1 MTANPKRSSHHLLL
15 SHGDPDHCD
24 NRPMPASSLREQY
37 SQATRSAVMRS
48 ARSLFARRGY
58 AGVTLDEIGERA
70 RATKGAVYH
79 HFKDK
84 RALFAA
90 VCEEVQAG
98 VVEKVK
104 AAASGCHDP
113 WQQLVL
119 GLDTFLDSCLE
130 RDVQQIVLIDGP
142 AVLGW
147 KVRHELDERY
157 GVAIVR
163 EQLERLG
170 AAGDLDSRLVGPL
183 APLLTGA
190 LLEASSVIAQAPDSR
205 RAREEMGPALEW
217 LFSGLRRDVRADQR
231 AASGIRR

>member
-1 MTANPKRSSHHLLL
+1 
-15 SHGDPDHCD
+15 
-24 NRPMPASSLREQY
+24 MPAPSLREQY
-37 SQATRSAVMRS
+37 SQTTRSAVMRS

-79 HFKDK
+79 HFRDK

-98 VVEKVK
+98 VVESVK
-104 AAASGCHDP
+104 AAASGSTDP

-119 GLDTFLDSCLE
+119 GLNAFLDSCLE

-147 KVRHELDERY
+147 KARHELDDRY
-157 GVAIVR
+157 GLAIVR
-163 EQLERLG
+163 EQLGRLA
-170 AAGDLDSRLVGPL
+170 AAGHLDPRLVASL

-190 LLEASSVIAQAPDSR
+190 LLEASTVLAHAPDSQ
-205 RAREEMGPALEW
+205 RAREEIGPALEW
-217 LFSGLRRDVRADQR
+217 LFSGLRPGART
-231 AASGIRR
+231 GRRTTSRTRP

>member
-1 MTANPKRSSHHLLL
+1 
-15 SHGDPDHCD
+15 
-24 NRPMPASSLREQY
+24 MPAPSLREQY
-37 SQATRSAVMRS
+37 SQTTRAAVMRS

-58 AGVTLDEIGERA
+58 GGVTLDEIGERA

-84 RALFAA
+84 RTLFAA
-90 VCEEVQAG
+90 VCEQVQAG

-104 AAASGCHDP
+104 AAASGSKDP

-119 GLDTFLDSCLE
+119 GLNAFLDSCLE

-147 KVRHELDERY
+147 KARHELDERY
-157 GVAIVR
+157 GLAIVR
-163 EQLERLG
+163 EQLDRLA
-170 AAGDLDSRLVGPL
+170 AAGQLDPRLVGPL

-190 LLEASSVIAQAPDSR
+190 LLEASSVIAQAPDSQR
-205 RAREEMGPALEW
+205 GRKEIGPALEW
-217 LFSGLRRDVRADQR
+217 LFSGLRPDTTASHR
-231 AASGIRR
+231 AALSTHR